1 MKIKMKKTIISLAIV
16 ALLLPSAYA
25 ENLKDSVP
33 QAKTKLEQFSAK
45 TGVVL
50 IRGFQKIG
58 SVQGLYSTSVNI
70 DSKEFTNV
78 TDGSKQY
85 GVTIEAFKE
94 NGKYD
99 KEHTSFIDYDEI
111 DSLIQ
116 GIDYIS
122 KVKADVTSF
131 DDFQA
136 DYTTKGALKIS
147 IFSSGDKLMAAVTSG
162 NIGGVAAYFNLEDLA
177 KVKDLLLKA
186 KIKIES
192 VKS

>member
-1 MKIKMKKTIISLAIV
+1 MKKTIISLAIV

-25 ENLKDSVP
+25 ANLKDSVP

-58 SVQGLYSTSVNI
+58 SAQGLYSTSVNI
-70 DSKEFTNV
+70 QSKEFTNV

-85 GVTIEAFKE
+85 GITIETFKE

-99 KEHTSFIDYDEI
+99 KQHTSFIDFDEI
-111 DSLIQ
+111 NSLIQ

-122 KVKADVTSF
+122 KIKPDVTKF
-131 DDFQA
+131 EDFQA
-136 DYTTKGALKIS
+136 DYTTKGSLKIS
-147 IFSSGDKLMAAVTSG
+147 TFSSGDKLMAAVTSG
-162 NIGGVAAYFNLEDLA
+162 NIGGVAAYFNIEDLA
-177 KVKDLLLKA
+177 KIKDLLLKA
-186 KIKIES
+186 KKKIES
-192 VKS
+192 VKA